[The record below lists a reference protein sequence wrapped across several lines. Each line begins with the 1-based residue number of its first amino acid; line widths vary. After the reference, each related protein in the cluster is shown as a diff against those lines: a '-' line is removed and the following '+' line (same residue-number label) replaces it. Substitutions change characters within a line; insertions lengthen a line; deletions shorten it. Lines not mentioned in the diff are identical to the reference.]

1 MTPVSSVSVKQQFER
16 QNMKK
21 IVIAVALL
29 ALAGSQVQNAK
40 AGDREWA
47 VVGKVLTGI
56 AAVDILSHAFTPQ
69 PAYCAPAPVT
79 YCPPTAP
86 VYYQSAPVYYRPAP
100 VVYRPAPVVVYRQPV
115 YVQHASVVVHSRPV
129 VVRSAPVVSVGV
141 SFGHDGNGYF
151 RGRW

>member
-1 MTPVSSVSVKQQFER
+1 MTPVLLVSVKQQFER

-56 AAVDILSHAFTPQ
+56 AAVDSLSHAFAPQ
-69 PAYCAPAPVT
+69 PAYYAPPPAPVS
-79 YCPPTAP
+79 YCPPSAP
-86 VYYQSAPVYYRPAP
+86 IVYQSAPVFYRPAP

-115 YVQHASVVVHSRPV
+115 YVQRAPV
-129 VVRSAPVVSVGV
+129 VVYSRPASVVSVGV
-141 SFGHDGNGYF
+141 SFGHDGRGYF